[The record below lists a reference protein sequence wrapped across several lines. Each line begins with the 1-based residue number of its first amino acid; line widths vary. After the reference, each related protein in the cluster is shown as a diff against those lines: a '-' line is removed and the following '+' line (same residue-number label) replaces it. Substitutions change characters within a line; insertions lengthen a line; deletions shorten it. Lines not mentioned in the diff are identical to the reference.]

1 MPYLN
6 HIDYAKVR
14 AAMESGLMFFAGA
27 DSAQLAEAL
36 TLLDNAQ
43 DAVASPGLRELAH
56 EIHGTDEVE
65 IDDEG
70 AGTSEADEG
79 IWVQA
84 WVWIGHDELVEAG
97 LREPDDE
104 ADDPETVG

>member
-1 MPYLN
+1 MPFLS

-14 AAMESGLMFFAGA
+14 AAMESGSMFFAGA
-27 DSAQLAEAL
+27 DAGELFEAL
-36 TLLDNAQ
+36 TLLDKAQ
-43 DAVASPGLRELAH
+43 DAVASPGLRELAND
-56 EIHGTDEVE
+56 IHGSDEVE

-84 WVWIGHDELVEAG
+84 WVWVPHDKLVEAG
-97 LREPDDE
+97 LRD
-104 ADDPETVG
+104 ADPEENE

>member
-1 MPYLN
+1 MPFLN
-6 HIDYAKVR
+6 HTDYAKVR

-27 DSAQLAEAL
+27 DSAQLSEAL
-36 TLLDNAQ
+36 TLLDKAQ
-43 DAVASPGLRELAH
+43 NAVASPGLCELAN
-56 EIHGTDEVE
+56 EIHGTDECE

-70 AGTSEADEG
+70 AGTSEADAG

-84 WVWIGHDELVEAG
+84 WVWVPHEELVEHG

>member
-27 DSAQLAEAL
+27 DSAQLSEAL
-36 TLLDNAQ
+36 TLLDKAQ
-43 DAVASPGLRELAH
+43 DAVASPGLRELAN
-56 EIHGTDEVE
+56 ELHGTDECE

-84 WVWIGHDELVEAG
+84 WVWVPHDSLVEHG
-97 LREPDDE
+97 LREPDSDDE
-104 ADDPETVG
+104 PESVG